1 MHLFGGNGK
10 NGKHSASGHG
20 SGGSERREYRDE
32 SYDDYSDAAVSERDE
47 YSPYDIDDDM
57 EMTAATGRVSS
68 VMLQDRRRRSAAM
81 RGASPLTI

>member
-10 NGKHSASGHG
+10 NGRHSASGHG

-32 SYDDYSDAAVSERDE
+32 IYDDYSDAAVSERDE

-57 EMTAATGRVSS
+57 EY
-68 VMLQDRRRRSAAM
+68 DRRYRARQQRYASRQAAQ
-81 RGASPLTI
+81 